1 MSVAVLYDTDVL
13 VDFLRGRD
21 EAQATLEAEA
31 REAGVSVLVVAELYA
46 GVRDGAERQALEA
59 LLGLFEAVPLEA
71 DDAVQGGLWRRTY
84 GPSHGTGI
92 VDALIAA
99 QASRLGAQVVTLNA
113 RHFPMLGDG
122 GIRVPYRKGDPRPA
136 Q

>member
-1 MSVAVLYDTDVL
+1 VSVAVLYDTDVL
-13 VDFLRGRD
+13 VDFLRGRG
-21 EAQATLEAEA
+21 EARDALEAEA
-31 REAGVSVLVVAELYA
+31 RDAGVSTLVVAELYA

-71 DDAVQGGLWRRTY
+71 DDAVQGGLWRRTF

-99 QASRLGAQVVTLNA
+99 QAFRLGAEVVTLNA
-113 RHFPMLGDG
+113 RHFPMLGADG
-122 GIRVPYRKGDPRPA
+122 VRVPYRKA
-136 Q
+136 